1 MNIEKRLAE
10 LGINLP
16 EPRASAALLLPVK
29 QMGNTLYVSGQLP
42 FKDGGLVYTGKVSQD
57 KTIEEGQ
64 DAARLCAV
72 NAIGAIKN
80 YLGDL
85 DKVKNIVKL
94 LIFVNSSE
102 GFIDQPTVGNGA
114 SQVFIDVFGEAGRHA
129 RSAVGV
135 YQLPRDATVEIEVIV
150 EV

>member
-1 MNIEKRLAE
+1 VNIEKKLEAM
-10 LGINLP
+10 GIVLP
-16 EPRASAALLLPVK
+16 VPRKSAALLLPVK

-42 FKDGGLVYTGKVSQD
+42 FKDGELMYTGKVSGER
-57 KTIEEGQ
+57 TVEEGQ
-64 DAARLCAV
+64 DAARLCAI
-72 NAIGAIKN
+72 NALGAVKD

-85 DKVKNIVKL
+85 DKVKNIIKL

-102 GFIDQPTVGNGA
+102 GFIDQPQVGNGA
-114 SQVFIDVFGEAGRHA
+114 SKVFIDVFGEAGRHA

-135 YQLPRDATVEIEVIV
+135 YQLPRNATVEIEVIL

>member
-1 MNIEKRLAE
+1 VKIEKKLE
-10 LGINLP
+10 EMGIVLP
-16 EPRASAALLLPVK
+16 EPKQGAALLLPVK
-29 QMGNTLYVSGQLP
+29 QLGNALYVSGQLP
-42 FKDGGLVYTGKVSQD
+42 FKDGELMFTGKVSGD

-64 DAARLCAV
+64 EAARLCAI
-72 NAIGAIKN
+72 NAIGALKN

-102 GFIDQPTVGNGA
+102 GFIDQPLVGNGA
-114 SQVFIDVFGEAGRHA
+114 SQVFIDVFGEAGKHA
-129 RSAVGV
+129 RSAVGI
-135 YQLPRDATVEIEVIV
+135 YQLPRDATVEIEVIA